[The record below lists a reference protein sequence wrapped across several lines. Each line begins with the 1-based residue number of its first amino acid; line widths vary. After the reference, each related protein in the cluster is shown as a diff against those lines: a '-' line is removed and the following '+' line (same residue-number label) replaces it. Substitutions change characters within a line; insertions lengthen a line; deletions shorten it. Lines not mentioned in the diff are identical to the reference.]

1 MGRKPF
7 TKEELLEIRSNPYVR
22 EATTYIIRF
31 TDEFKEE
38 FWRRYNDEH
47 QRPEEIVEELGFD
60 RTVFG
65 KKRIRGILANL
76 KKQVNEG
83 PHDASADKDQ
93 LFDAKQQ
100 STAKQQNA
108 HDKAFVKMQHQV
120 AYMAQELEFIKKSI
134 LADNAAR
141 RKR

>member
-1 MGRKPF
+1 MARNTF

-38 FWRRYNDEH
+38 FWRRYSEEH

-60 RTVFG
+60 RDVFG
-65 KKRIRGILANL
+65 KKRIRGILANI

-83 PHDASADKDQ
+83 PRETPAVKNQLSDADE
-93 LFDAKQQ
+93 Q
-100 STAKQQNA
+100 STAKRQNA
-108 HDKAFVKMQHQV
+108 HDKAFMKMQHQV